1 MNRKTPWIL
10 SAWLLLAACG
20 DTTGP
25 DPEQKAE
32 DDLTIVRFDA
42 VRFQTA
48 QKSGSF
54 WAVKGDE
61 RRLELRYADSSG
73 PGGPEF
79 LEFRVPDDALLRRPD
94 GTTFQEGDS
103 VLITVSVDAGGRFI
117 FDFQPSGLVFNPDD
131 PAELEINF
139 TLADRDFNGDGVID
153 ASDEQLKAQ
162 LSIWK
167 QEVTNTPWLKLQT
180 LRVRE
185 DEIRAD
191 VTGFTGF
198 ACAN

>member
-1 MNRKTPWIL
+1 MKRKTPWI
-10 SAWLLLAACG
+10 AAACMGLAACG
-20 DTTGP
+20 DSTGP
-25 DPEQKAE
+25 DSELKSEA
-32 DDLTIVRFDA
+32 DLTIVRFDD

-48 QKSGSF
+48 QKTGSF
-54 WAVKGDE
+54 WAVKGEE
-61 RRLELRYADSSG
+61 RRLELRYEDSSG
-73 PGGPEF
+73 SGGPEF
-79 LEFRVPDDALLRRPD
+79 LEFRVGDDALRRRPD
-94 GTTFQEGDS
+94 GSLFQPGDS
-103 VLITVSVDAGGRFI
+103 ILITVTVDAGGRFI
-117 FDFQPSGLVFNPDD
+117 FDFQPSGLQFSPTD

-153 ASDEQLKAQ
+153 AADEQFKEQ
-162 LSIWK
+162 LHVWK

-191 VTGFTGF
+191 ITGFTGF